1 MITIGCSRS
10 TYYLNSL
17 VRVIELGKWKVVVFD
32 SGILHLF
39 SGKIVSPY
47 LWEYPFERVFRR
59 PNFAFEAK
67 E

>member
-1 MITIGCSRS
+1 
-10 TYYLNSL
+10 LNSL